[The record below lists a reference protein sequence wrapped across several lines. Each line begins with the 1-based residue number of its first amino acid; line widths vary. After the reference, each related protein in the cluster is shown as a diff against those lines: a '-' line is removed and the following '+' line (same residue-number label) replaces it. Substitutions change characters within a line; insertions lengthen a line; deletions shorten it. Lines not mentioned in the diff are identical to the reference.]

1 MTLSQLKAFLAS
13 YDTGT
18 FTAAAEQ
25 LGVRQASV
33 SELVARLEKEIGLD
47 LFTRGTRRLA
57 PTAAAL
63 EFRAHALEAVSAVE
77 SGVASL
83 RSLTSLQGGVSTF
96 GVLRNASYYDLA
108 DLAQNFHLRYPK
120 VRVRM
125 VGLNSALVADS
136 VASGEIEC
144 GLVALPITNDGL
156 TVKPLFKDEVLYM
169 STTRPTHRGPVTI
182 EELGKASL
190 VLYDAHAGWR
200 DPTRRQVLDR
210 ARAVGVQ
217 VVPDIEVE
225 HVETAIGLVSAGAG
239 DSIVSK
245 SIAQKPGFP
254 SSIQTYPFAE
264 PLYDTLALIQ
274 REEARLS
281 PATQRFAELAE
292 EMLMSRIPH

>member
-1 MTLSQLKAFLAS
+1 MTLNQLKAFLAA
-13 YDTGT
+13 YETGT

-33 SELVARLEKEIGLD
+33 SELVARLEKEIGLE
-47 LFTRGTRRLA
+47 LFTRGTRRLT
-57 PTAAAL
+57 PTAAAI
-63 EFRAHALEAVSAVE
+63 EFRAHALDAVSAVE

-83 RSLTSLQGGVSTF
+83 RSLTSLEGGVSTF
-96 GVLRNASYYDLA
+96 GVLRNAGYYDLA

-125 VGLNSALVADS
+125 VGLNSAFVADS

-144 GLVALPITNDGL
+144 GLVALPVTNEGL

-169 STTRPTHRGPVTI
+169 STTRDPRRGPVAI
-182 EELGKASL
+182 EDLGKASL

-210 ARAVGVQ
+210 ARAAGVQ

-239 DSIVSK
+239 GSIVSK

-254 SSIQTYPFAE
+254 AAIQTYPFAE

-274 REEARLS
+274 REGARLS
-281 PATQRFAELAE
+281 PATRKFAELAE
-292 EMLMSRIPH
+292 EMLMSRSTH